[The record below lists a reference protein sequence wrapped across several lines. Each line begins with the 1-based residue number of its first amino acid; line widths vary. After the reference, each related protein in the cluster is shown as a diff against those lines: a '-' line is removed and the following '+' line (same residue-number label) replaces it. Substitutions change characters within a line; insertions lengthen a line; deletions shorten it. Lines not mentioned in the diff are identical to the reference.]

1 MSVLLNEAKAMQD
14 KLSWFRREIHK
25 KPEVGMDLPITT
37 AFVKEQLEKHGLKV
51 DQIIDCGLSVL
62 IEGGKPGK
70 TILLRAD
77 MDALPLAEES
87 GEEFASEFEGK
98 SHGCGHDMHAA
109 SLIGTAILLDKHK
122 DQIHGRVKLMWQP
135 GEETFEGMKAMIAA
149 GIMENPSLDAALDLH
164 VDASSPVGVLN
175 FSKGP
180 FTTSADNYLMKI
192 KGSGCHGSMPE
203 NSIDPLNVAVQIF
216 NAIASMRFREIKGS
230 EFLAM
235 SICSISS
242 GSSFNIIP
250 DSVEMRGTMRTYNP
264 AIRDYVVGRI
274 EEITKEVASLYRAE
288 GSLEIASSA
297 PTIANDPE
305 MVDKVLGYL
314 EDFGMDFERDPNY
327 RLSASDDFGYVAR
340 TIPSVMFFI
349 GCKPEGVGRNFLHN
363 PKVVFD
369 EAALPISSA
378 LLAHVAMKWLEEHA

>member
-1 MSVLLNEAKAMQD
+1 MLSFLNEAKAMQE
-14 KLSWFRREIHK
+14 KLSWIRREIHK
-25 KPEVGMDLPITT
+25 KPAVGMDLPITT
-37 AFVKEQLEKHGLKV
+37 AFVMEQLEKHGIKAER
-51 DQIIDCGLSVL
+51 IIESGISAL

-70 TILLRAD
+70 TLLIRGD
-77 MDALPLAEES
+77 MDALPLVEES

-109 SLIGTAILLDKHK
+109 SLIGTAILLNKYK
-122 DQIHGRVKLMWQP
+122 DQIHGRVKFMWQP
-135 GEETFEGMKAMIAA
+135 GEEIFAGAKAMIEA

-164 VDASSPVGVLN
+164 VDASSPIGVLN
-175 FSKGP
+175 YSKGP
-180 FTTSADNYLMKI
+180 FTTSADNYLIKI
-192 KGSGCHGSMPE
+192 KGSGSHGSTPE
-203 NSIDPLNVAVQIF
+203 NSIDPLNVAVQIY
-216 NAIASMRFREIKGS
+216 NAIGAMRVREIKSS

-264 AIRDYVVGRI
+264 EIRDYVVRRI
-274 EEITKEVASLYRAE
+274 EEITTQIASLYRAE
-288 GSLEIASSA
+288 ASLEIVSSA
-297 PTIANDPE
+297 PTIVNNPE
-305 MVDKVLGYL
+305 MVDKVNAYL
-314 EDFGMDFERDPNY
+314 EDFGMDFETDPNY
-327 RLSASDDFGYVAR
+327 RLSASDDFGYIAR
-340 TIPSVMFFI
+340 TVPSVMFFI

>member
-203 NSIDPLNVAVQIF
+203 NSIDPLNVAVQIY
-216 NAIASMRFREIKGS
+216 NAIASMRFREIKSS

-264 AIRDYVVGRI
+264 AIRDYVVGRL
-274 EEITKEVASLYRAE
+274 EQITKEVSSLFRAE
-288 GSLEIASSA
+288 GSLEIVSSA
-297 PTIANDPE
+297 PTISNDPE

-314 EDFGMDFERDPNY
+314 EDFGMDFERDPSF
-327 RLSASDDFGYVAR
+327 RLPASDDFGYVAR
-340 TIPSVMFFI
+340 TVPSVMFFI
-349 GCKPEGVGRNFLHN
+349 GCKPDGLEKNLLHN

-369 EAALPISSA
+369 ERALPIASA
-378 LLAHVAMKWLEEHA
+378 LMAHCAMKWLEEHA

>member
-1 MSVLLNEAKAMQD
+1 MSDYLNKAKAMQD
-14 KLSWFRREIHK
+14 ELSWIRREIHK

-37 AFVKEQLEKHGLKV
+37 AFVMEQLEKHGIKAER
-51 DQIIDCGLSVL
+51 IIDSGISVL

-70 TILLRAD
+70 TILLRGD

-98 SHGCGHDMHAA
+98 SHGCGHDMHAT
-109 SLIGTAILLDKHK
+109 SLIGTAILLNENRE
-122 DQIHGRVKLMWQP
+122 QLHGRVKLMWQP
-135 GEETFEGMKAMIAA
+135 GEEIFEGMKAMIAA
-149 GIMENPSLDAALDLH
+149 GIMENPAPDAALDLH

-175 FSKGP
+175 YSKGP
-180 FTTSADNYLMKI
+180 FTTSADNYLIKI

-203 NSIDPLNVAVQIF
+203 NSIDPLNVAIQIY

-242 GSSFNIIP
+242 GNSFNIIP

-264 AIRDYVVGRI
+264 AIRDYVVERI
-274 EEITKEVASLYRAE
+274 EKITKEVASLYRAE

-305 MVDKVLGYL
+305 MVDKVIGYL

-340 TIPSVMFFI
+340 AIPSVMFFI
-349 GCKPEGVGRNFLHN
+349 GCKPEGLERNLLHN

-369 EAALPISSA
+369 ERALPIASA
-378 LLAHVAMKWLEEHA
+378 VMAHVATKWLEEHA

>member
-109 SLIGTAILLDKHK
+109 SLIGTAILLNKYK

-135 GEETFEGMKAMIAA
+135 GEEIFEGMKAMIAA

-164 VDASSPVGVLN
+164 VDASSPIGVLN

-203 NSIDPLNVAVQIF
+203 TVSYTHLACGADSVSPASLEEQDVSTIMVGNSIVVTNSA
-216 NAIASMRFREIKGS
+216 AILF
-230 EFLAM
+230 
-235 SICSISS
+235 
-242 GSSFNIIP
+242 P
-250 DSVEMRGTMRTYNP
+250 
-264 AIRDYVVGRI
+264 
-274 EEITKEVASLYRAE
+274 
-288 GSLEIASSA
+288 
-297 PTIANDPE
+297 
-305 MVDKVLGYL
+305 
-314 EDFGMDFERDPNY
+314 MDF
-327 RLSASDDFGYVAR
+327 
-340 TIPSVMFFI
+340 
-349 GCKPEGVGRNFLHN
+349 
-363 PKVVFD
+363 
-369 EAALPISSA
+369 
-378 LLAHVAMKWLEEHA
+378 LLALRIGASYRIKHLRISLKYPQLIRRQNLLSVCLLYTSRCV